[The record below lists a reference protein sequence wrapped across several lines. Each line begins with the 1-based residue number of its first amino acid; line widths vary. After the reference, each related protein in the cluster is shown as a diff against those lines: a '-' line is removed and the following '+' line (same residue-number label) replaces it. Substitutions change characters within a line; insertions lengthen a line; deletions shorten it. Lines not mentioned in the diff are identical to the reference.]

1 MKINAEK
8 VVETLVEELS
18 RYLQGAGLKSMCL
31 GISGG
36 IDSTV
41 VAGICRLVQTRTG
54 IPLLGRSLTIK
65 NKEGEISAARKVGEA
80 LCTAGNFKEIYLGD
94 LFESVSGYITSQEA
108 GYPST
113 PIGRGNIQARLR
125 MIWMY
130 NLAGETGGLVMST
143 DNQSEY
149 QLGFWTL
156 HGDVGDYDPL
166 QALWKTEVYQVA
178 EYLKELYEKSGN
190 IKAAEAIA
198 DSIAL
203 TPTDGLGISGSDLD
217 QIGASSYA
225 EVDDILE
232 NLILAE
238 EAEVPGEVWNY
249 QWKQLTE
256 KYGESCVQRVW
267 SRHKASAHK
276 RTKSPVHPRR
286 GILIK

>member
-1 MKINAEK
+1 
-8 VVETLVEELS
+8 
-18 RYLQGAGLKSMCL
+18 
-31 GISGG
+31 
-36 IDSTV
+36 
-41 VAGICRLVQTRTG
+41 
-54 IPLLGRSLTIK
+54 
-65 NKEGEISAARKVGEA
+65 
-80 LCTAGNFKEIYLGD
+80 
-94 LFESVSGYITSQEA
+94 
-108 GYPST
+108 
-113 PIGRGNIQARLR
+113 
-125 MIWMY
+125 
-130 NLAGETGGLVMST
+130 MST